1 MSHPELR
8 TPHLLLRTPRIEDGA
23 PLTAILQE
31 TAVRRFWAGYDRA
44 RVEKELLGRHDDTT
58 VLTIE
63 SLEAPGEVLGAIQFS
78 QNSDEEYRQA
88 GIDLFLATSHQ
99 GRGLGSEAIRA
110 ILDHL
115 FDTLGHHR
123 VTIDP
128 SVSNQHAIRT
138 YERLGFRVVGL
149 LRQYERGADGT
160 YHDGLLMELLACDY
174 RARRTAI
181 GNRARAQSQS
191 GAPKLSLRLATEAD
205 VPTLLPMMVAFNEFE
220 KIKWDAK
227 LGEAPLRKLLRS
239 PELGRVLLF
248 VTEEPVGY
256 AVVTFGFDLEYDGR
270 DAFLTEIYLVP
281 GVQGLGLGGQA
292 MELLLRDTRS
302 QGAGA
307 LHLQVRPDNQHA
319 LSLYR
324 AAGFT
329 GTTRLFFSKIF
340 ANA

>member
-8 TPHLLLRTPRIEDGA
+8 TPHLLLRTPRPEDGA

-31 TAVRRFWAGYDRA
+31 PAVARFWSGYDAA
-44 RVEKELLGRHDDTT
+44 RVEAELLQQHDDTT

-63 SLEAPGEVLGAIQFS
+63 SLEGPGQVLGAIQYS

-88 GIDLFLATSHQ
+88 GIDLFLATRHH

-110 ILDHL
+110 VLDHL

-128 SVSNQHAIRT
+128 SVANVRAIRT

-174 RARRTAI
+174 RARRAAI
-181 GNRARAQSQS
+181 QSRAQARSQS
-191 GAPKLSLRLATEAD
+191 VSPKLTMRLATEAD
-205 VPTLLPMMVAFNEFE
+205 VPTLLPMMVAFNQFE
-220 KIKWDAK
+220 GIKWDAK

-248 VTEEPVGY
+248 VAEEPIGY
-256 AVVTFGFDLEYDGR
+256 AVVTFGFDLEFNGR

-281 GVQGLGLGGQA
+281 SVQGHGLGGQA
-292 MELLLRDTRS
+292 LELLLSDTRS

-324 AAGFT
+324 AAGFI
-329 GTTRLFFSKIF
+329 GTTRLFFSKLF
-340 ANA
+340 ASA